1 MSKYGNRKTEI
12 DGIWFDSAKEAS
24 YYLDLK
30 FLLQIGRIKNLQR
43 QVKYQLLPS
52 QKGEIRNESPVYYIA
67 DFVYEEDG
75 KTVVD
80 DVKSDITRKEPA
92 YIIKRKLMK
101 WVHNIEVREI

>member
-52 QKGEIRNESPVYYIA
+52 QKGEIRNERPVYYIA